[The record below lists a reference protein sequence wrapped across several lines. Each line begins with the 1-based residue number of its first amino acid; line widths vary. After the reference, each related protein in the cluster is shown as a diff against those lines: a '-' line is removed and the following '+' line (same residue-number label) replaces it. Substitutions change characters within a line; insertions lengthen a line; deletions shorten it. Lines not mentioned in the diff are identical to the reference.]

1 MNIKGVQ
8 IKSERC
14 VNMSNIKRNAE
25 TRCELAMMGKVQKCT
40 SDEVEFFFNY
50 IKNAIGFDDLYNDI
64 DIVKDRIKKY
74 TDTNEVEYITTYR
87 LCDMPCI
94 CFLLK
99 STSEDE
105 EEKYP
110 APFEEDYG
118 TPFKCAF
125 CYVFNLA
132 DDDMC
137 SEFGDVFFSK
147 KSDGFYYLAQ

>member
-1 MNIKGVQ
+1 MSKIKQEV
-8 IKSERC
+8 
-14 VNMSNIKRNAE
+14 E
-25 TRCELAMMGKVQKCT
+25 TRCELALMGKVQECKT
-40 SDEVEFFFNY
+40 EEVGFFFNY
-50 IKNAIGFDDLYNDI
+50 IKSACGFEDQYNDI
-64 DIVKDRIKKY
+64 DVVKDRIKHY
-74 TDTNEVEYITTYR
+74 TKTNEVKYITTYR
-87 LCDMPCI
+87 LYDMPCV
-94 CFLLK
+94 CFLLE
-99 STSEDE
+99 STSDDE

-147 KSDGFYYLAQ
+147 KSDGFYHLAH